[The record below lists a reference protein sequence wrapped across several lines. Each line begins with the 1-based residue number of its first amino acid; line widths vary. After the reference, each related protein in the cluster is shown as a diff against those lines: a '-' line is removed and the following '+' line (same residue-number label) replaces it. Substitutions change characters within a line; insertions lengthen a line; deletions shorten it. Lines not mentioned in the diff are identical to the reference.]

1 MIISQSGLHLSYRFQ
16 GIFMLIQPEWFFIPS
31 KYDSQ
36 GTRLKLRHFAALY
49 FIFGVMMVIAVMAF
63 AFELLMPAA
72 KTSPDYAYSG
82 RKNGY

>member
-36 GTRLKLRHFAALY
+36 GARLKLRHFAALY

-72 KTSPDYAYSG
+72 KTSPNYAYSG
-82 RKNGY
+82 RKKGY